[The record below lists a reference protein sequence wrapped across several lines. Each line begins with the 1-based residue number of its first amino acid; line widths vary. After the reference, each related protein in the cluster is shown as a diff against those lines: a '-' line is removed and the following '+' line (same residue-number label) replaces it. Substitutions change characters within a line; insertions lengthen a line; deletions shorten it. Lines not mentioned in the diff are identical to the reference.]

1 MRISRSRFSSL
12 ALAALALCLSA
23 LPAFSAPQNGPKTGK
38 EILDYIDDLFRGES
52 SQARLSMHV
61 KTEHWERT
69 LELEAWS
76 KGKEQSLIRI
86 LAPKKEKGTA
96 TLKSGQDLWNY
107 LPKVKRVI
115 KLPSSMMSGS
125 WMGSH
130 FTNDDLVKESRMAE
144 DYTFEITFEGERE
157 GKNIIE
163 ITCIPK
169 PEAAIVWGKVVVI
182 VEQGTYLPVRLDY
195 YDEDLDLARTLSYG
209 GNKQFGDRTLPARL
223 TITPTDKPGES
234 TTVIYE
240 DIRFNLELPD
250 SQFTLR
256 ELQR

>member
-1 MRISRSRFSSL
+1 M
-12 ALAALALCLSA
+12 LCLSA
-23 LPAFSAPQNGPKTGK
+23 LPAVSAPQNGPKTGK

-52 SQARLSMHV
+52 SQAKLSMRV
-61 KTEHWERT
+61 KTEHWERE

-76 KGKEQSLIRI
+76 KGKEKSLIRI

-96 TLKSGQDLWNY
+96 TLKSDQDLWNY

-144 DYTFEITFEGERE
+144 DYTFEISFEGERE
-157 GKNIIE
+157 GKNVIE

-169 PEAAIVWGKVVVI
+169 PEAAIVWGKVIVV
-182 VEQGTYLPVRLDY
+182 VEQDTYLPVKLDY

-209 GNKQFGDRTLPARL
+209 GNKQFGDRTLPAKL
-223 TITPTDKPGES
+223 VITPTDKPGES

-240 DIRFNLELPD
+240 DIRFNLDLPD

>member
-1 MRISRSRFSSL
+1 
-12 ALAALALCLSA
+12 
-23 LPAFSAPQNGPKTGK
+23 
-38 EILDYIDDLFRGES
+38 
-52 SQARLSMHV
+52 
-61 KTEHWERT
+61 
-69 LELEAWS
+69 
-76 KGKEQSLIRI
+76 
-86 LAPKKEKGTA
+86 
-96 TLKSGQDLWNY
+96 
-107 LPKVKRVI
+107 
-115 KLPSSMMSGS
+115 
-125 WMGSH
+125 
-130 FTNDDLVKESRMAE
+130 LVKESRMAE
-144 DYTFEITFEGERE
+144 DYTFEITFEGERG

-195 YDEDLDLARTLSYG
+195 YDEDLDLARTLSYS
-209 GNKQFGDRTLPARL
+209 GNKRFGDRTLPARL

-240 DIRFNLELPD
+240 DIRFNLDLPD